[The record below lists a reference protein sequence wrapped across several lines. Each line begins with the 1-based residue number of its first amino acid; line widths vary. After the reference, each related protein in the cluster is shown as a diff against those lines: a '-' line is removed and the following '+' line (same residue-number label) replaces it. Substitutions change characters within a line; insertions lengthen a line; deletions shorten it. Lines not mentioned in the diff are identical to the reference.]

1 MAGMTSDLSAVR
13 GQLKVASQGAAGCV
27 LREAGQ
33 KRQGN
38 ERQRNG
44 RNPQVT
50 AANRAYPR
58 ITAGNGGKAILK
70 VGKNRRH
77 SALITEY
84 SPKTGKKARIFAI
97 VRHCSLRAAPPWG
110 SQGNVHWRERKI
122 MSKIKIKSRAI
133 DGEIEELNFSEY
145 CCQLSVS
152 QFVIFMAVVLLV
164 ELAGGCGTVAVN

>member
-1 MAGMTSDLSAVR
+1 MTTDLSVVSDR
-13 GQLKVASQGAAGCV
+13 LRVASQGVAGCV
-27 LREAGQ
+27 LREAGL

-84 SPKTGKKARIFAI
+84 SPKTGKKSPYIRHCSPLFAI
-97 VRHCSLRAAPPWG
+97 VRFARRRPGAARG
-110 SQGNVHWRERKI
+110 MFI
-122 MSKIKIKSRAI
+122 
-133 DGEIEELNFSEY
+133 
-145 CCQLSVS
+145 
-152 QFVIFMAVVLLV
+152 
-164 ELAGGCGTVAVN
+164 GGRGRL